1 MHAGAPAAAAVAD
14 RVQRDGNEGGSA
26 AAAAL

>member
-1 MHAGAPAAAAVAD
+1 MHAGAPAAAAAAD
-14 RVQRDGNEGGSA
+14 RVQRDGNEEGTA